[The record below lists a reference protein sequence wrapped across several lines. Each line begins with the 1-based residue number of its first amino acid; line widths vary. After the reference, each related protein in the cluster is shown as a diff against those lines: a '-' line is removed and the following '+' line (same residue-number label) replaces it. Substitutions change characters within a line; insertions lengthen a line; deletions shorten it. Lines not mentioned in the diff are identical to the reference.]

1 MSKIGIVGAG
11 LSGLAIANNIKNAV
25 VFESESRPGGLL
37 RTDTI
42 EGYTFDTGGS
52 HIIFSKDDETLFE
65 MLATIGNYVEHRR
78 RTYIFYNNQFIKYPF
93 ENGISMLPA
102 EERFQI
108 LKDFVEN
115 MIREKKEPENLLEW
129 FYYVFGREITDRY
142 LKPYNEK
149 IWKRNLEEIS
159 LDWVGGRVPNP
170 PVDDIL
176 RSAVGIETEGY
187 THQLRFFY
195 PLKGGIETLAKSL
208 AEKVDVRVSE
218 AVRKIEIG
226 EGEVV
231 VETTRGQYEFDKL
244 VYTAP
249 LTHLPKIMDCDEI
262 EGEIQKLDYNS
273 LTVVGLGVKD
283 KVPNFHWL
291 YFPQSDI
298 VFHRIAFLSNYSPY
312 MAPDGC
318 STIIAE
324 ISRKPGERISNIC
337 ERVIGD
343 LVDVGFDFNVEV
355 CRAWEWEHAYV
366 VYNHHYREAVEK
378 IRVYLRE
385 KNIIPFGRFG
395 GWKYLNMDAVMAQ
408 AKALARNIVGT

>member
-1 MSKIGIVGAG
+1 MSNIGIVGAG
-11 LSGLAIANNIKNAV
+11 LSGLAVANYLKNAI

-37 RTDTI
+37 KTETV

-52 HIIFSKDDETLFE
+52 HIIFSRDDCILSE
-65 MLATIGNYVEHRR
+65 MLAVIGNYVEHRR
-78 RTYIFYNNQFIKYPF
+78 RTFIFYNNRFIKYPF

-115 MIREKKEPENLLEW
+115 LVREKDEPKNLLEW
-129 FYYVFGREITDRY
+129 FYYVFGREITNRY

-149 IWKRNLEEIS
+149 IWRRDLEEIS
-159 LDWVGGRVPNP
+159 LEWVGGRIPNP

-195 PLKGGIETLAKSL
+195 PLKGGIETLAKNL
-208 AEKVDVRVSE
+208 AEKVDVRAE
-218 AVRKIEIG
+218 EGVRKIEADGRIC
-226 EGEVV
+226 
-231 VETTRGQYEFDKL
+231 VETDKGQYEFDKL

-249 LTHLPKIMDCDEI
+249 LTYLPELMDCREI
-262 EGEIQKLDYNS
+262 EKEIESLDYNS

-291 YFPQSDI
+291 YFPQSNI
-298 VFHRIAFLSNYSPY
+298 IFHRVAFLSNYSPY

-318 STIIAE
+318 SAIIAE
-324 ISRKPGERISNIC
+324 ISRKPGERIRNVC
-337 ERVIGD
+337 DRVIDD
-343 LVDVGFDFNVEV
+343 LGEVGFEFNVEV
-355 CRAWEWEHAYV
+355 CEAWGWEHAYV
-366 VYNHHYREAVEK
+366 VYNHQYKGAVER
-378 IRVYLRE
+378 IREYLKAR
-385 KNIIPFGRFG
+385 NIIPFGRFG
-395 GWKYLNMDAVMAQ
+395 GWKYLNMDAVMTQ
-408 AKALARNIVGT
+408 AKAVANEIVGL